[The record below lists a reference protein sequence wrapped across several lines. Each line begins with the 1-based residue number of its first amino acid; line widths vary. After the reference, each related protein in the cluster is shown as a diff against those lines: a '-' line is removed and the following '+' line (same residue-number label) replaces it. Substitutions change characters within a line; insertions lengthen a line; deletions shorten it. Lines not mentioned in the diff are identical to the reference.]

1 MIGPE
6 YFLHA
11 SNITR
16 VFSFSA
22 KDVMWLRVL
31 AILASLIGL
40 PYFYLQPAVL
50 WEPMVWAVLF
60 MTINAYHVWRLWME
74 RRPVKLSSD
83 EARLYELTFFPLG
96 PRQFVELARLGRWTD
111 QKPGDVLLRRGE
123 PIGELAVPVSESVDA
138 KMEGR
143 HFGRYP
149 AGAIIGASALFDPR
163 LPQLE
168 AIAGESCRVLWLPIT
183 AIKERAQRD
192 SQLARTLDRVAREDL
207 ARKLERI
214 VLSTAGVAPTGSAP
228 TW

>member
-40 PYFYLQPAVL
+40 PYFYLQPVVL

-74 RRPVKLSSD
+74 RRPVELSSD
-83 EARLYELTFFPLG
+83 EARLYDLTFFPLRRSAVCRACAARPVDG
-96 PRQFVELARLGRWTD
+96 PEAR
-111 QKPGDVLLRRGE
+111 
-123 PIGELAVPVSESVDA
+123 
-138 KMEGR
+138 
-143 HFGRYP
+143 
-149 AGAIIGASALFDPR
+149 
-163 LPQLE
+163 
-168 AIAGESCRVLWLPIT
+168 
-183 AIKERAQRD
+183 
-192 SQLARTLDRVAREDL
+192 
-207 ARKLERI
+207 
-214 VLSTAGVAPTGSAP
+214 
-228 TW
+228 